1 MKAAQERQTELNEER
16 IIELETQLKDTKETF
31 DMAKQNWAK
40 EEAVLK

>member
-1 MKAAQERQTELNEER
+1 MRDAQNKEAEINAERVQEME
-16 IIELETQLKDTKETF
+16 IQLKETKETF